1 MVGGGPPLPPPVPAT
16 PYTRWEV
23 GSATIALTLNC
34 PSVKRGPPVPA
45 AGSSWSST
53 TLQNKQLTAPSRVPL
68 VGASAGTGWAAATEA
83 SKAAVTKPDPPPHD
97 LSKPPNP
104 PPGHPRLRH

>member
-34 PSVKRGPPVPA
+34 PSVKRGAPVPA

-68 VGASAGTGWAAATEA
+68 VGAAAGTGWAAAHA
-83 SKAAVTKPDPPPHD
+83 AIKAAATQPQTHPED
-97 LSKPPNP
+97 LLN
-104 PPGHPRLRH
+104 HR